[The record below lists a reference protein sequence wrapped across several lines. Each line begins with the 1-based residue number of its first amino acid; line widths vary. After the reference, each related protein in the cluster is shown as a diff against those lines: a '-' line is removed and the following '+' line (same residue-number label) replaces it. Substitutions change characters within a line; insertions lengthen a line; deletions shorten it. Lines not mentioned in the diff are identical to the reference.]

1 MILYIITYNK
11 YFCKRGEEKVF
22 LEKYEKSFIFLLTI
36 KYGSDIMQKV
46 KNYSHFIIILVRSVY
61 YAYFNSAYQSR
72 IKDRKDFA

>member
-1 MILYIITYNK
+1 M
-11 YFCKRGEEKVF
+11 
-22 LEKYEKSFIFLLTI
+22 EKYEKSFIFLLTI